1 MVYSSNSG
9 NSCCRTVTVQVVVVA
24 EVEVVV
30 VVGVVVV
37 VKGIIENGRRNGKS
51 SIKRSQTSTF
61 FWAKPVLFN
70 PISLFS
76 CYFPDSF
83 LPL

>member
-24 EVEVVV
+24 EVEV
-30 VVGVVVV
+30 VVVV